1 VTLLLFDFIITAFVL
16 VIGLVQRWLEH
27 NVLNYIL
34 SFIRSFEQAF
44 IMITVIAFL
53 LVIVYMTIKHVKR
66 LPKSYVL
73 EVLDVFGH
81 KIIIEGLR
89 INYSTYDAAKSYSQ
103 FYANLFGKQ
112 YKFLVS
118 GSNRILADRIH
129 RKMSLPANEGAESV
143 DIEGQHRKSES

>member
-1 VTLLLFDFIITAFVL
+1 MIFDFIITAFSVL
-16 VIGLVQRWLEH
+16 IGFAQRWLEH

-34 SFIRSFEQAF
+34 NFIRGFEQAF

-53 LVIVYMTIKHVKR
+53 LVVIYMTIKHVKR
-66 LPKSYVL
+66 LPKSYVI

-89 INYSTYDAAKSYSQ
+89 ISYDTYDAAKSYSQ
-103 FYANLFGKQ
+103 FYTNLFGKQ

-118 GSNRILADRIH
+118 GSNRILADPH
-129 RKMSLPANEGAESV
+129 SQKNESPL
-143 DIEGQHRKSES
+143 